1 MIRLPL
7 ILLVTG
13 VLLAG
18 CQGLAE
24 IGGEIAGQQAYQAT
38 YDKEYKKAKARGL
51 TDQEARKVAAAAAEQ
66 KSSQKKQLFAG
77 GADVAASAGEI
88 DYPSEL
94 AIGESLAL
102 EGFRRY
108 GLPVEDPDLQKY
120 VNLVGAAVARN
131 STRPDIPYHFVVVK
145 SPLYNAFA
153 CPGGII
159 FVSSQLVKS
168 MKDEAEL
175 AGVLAHEVGHVSHR
189 HALQSIRRAKF
200 FEGAGKITA
209 ATVKGEK
216 GTQFQSMIGDLQS
229 VLFDKGLD
237 KNMEFEADQ
246 AAVETAYRTGY
257 DPNAF
262 LRVLQMLQREEAS
275 AKKEGSWFSTHPPLG
290 ERIGR
295 VQAKAGGY
303 PDASRLASL
312 EKRFAPYRKRLP

>member
-1 MIRLPL
+1 MTRLP
-7 ILLVTG
+7 IFAVLLG
-13 VLLAG
+13 ILLAG

-24 IGGEIAGQQAYQAT
+24 LGGEIAGQQAYQTT

-51 TDQEARKVAAAAAEQ
+51 SDEDARKVAAAEAEK
-66 KSSQKKQLFAG
+66 KSSQQKQLFAG
-77 GADVAASAGEI
+77 VADVAASTGEI

-108 GLPVEDPDLQKY
+108 GLPVEDSDLQRY
-120 VNLVGAAVARN
+120 VNLVGNAVARN
-131 STRPDIPYHFVVVK
+131 SLRPDIPYHFVVVK

-159 FVSSQLVKS
+159 FVSSQLVRS
-168 MKDEAEL
+168 VRDEAEL

-216 GTQFQSMIGDLQS
+216 GQQFQSMIGDLQS

-237 KNMEFEADQ
+237 RNMEFEADQ
-246 AAVETAYRTGY
+246 AALETAYRTGY

-262 LRVLQMLQREEAS
+262 LRVLQMLQRQEAS
-275 AKKEGSWFSTHPPLG
+275 AQKEGSWFSPPPPLG
-290 ERIGR
+290 QRLGR
-295 VQAKAGGY
+295 VQARLGAY
-303 PDASRLASL
+303 SDASGLASL
-312 EKRFAPYRKRLP
+312 ETRFAPYRKRLQ